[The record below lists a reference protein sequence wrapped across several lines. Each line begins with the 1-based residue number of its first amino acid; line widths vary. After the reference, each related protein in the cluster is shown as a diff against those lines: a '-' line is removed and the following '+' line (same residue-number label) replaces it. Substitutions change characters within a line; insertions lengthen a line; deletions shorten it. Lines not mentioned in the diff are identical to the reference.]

1 MHTIVLALLHS
12 LLFSPQVM
20 QQAIVNTN
28 PPSSGPP
35 VGLPWILSMTLPTNR
50 NDGPLSVGG
59 SFTVGSSSIA
69 LTNLGRY
76 CWVGNSQTHTVY
88 LINSSGTI
96 LTSTSAVMSGCPGT
110 AVATT
115 TGIALISSTSLTVA
129 SGTGIAI
136 GQKVIATGIPD
147 ETIIL
152 SGSGTSWTM
161 SQSTTSALVS
171 TSVSFYNPF
180 VYGSI
185 TCTVL
190 SASTLYYVLSGE
202 AGGGDNWGNSIA
214 SAQLSV
220 TADAAV
226 GSGSFVSA
234 IPPTGV
240 PSSGGN
246 AMFGPVNFKYAA
258 HC

>member
-1 MHTIVLALLHS
+1 MLPMLLALFNS
-12 LLFSPQVM
+12 LIFSPQSIPFPGWNVS
-20 QQAIVNTN
+20 A
-28 PPSSGPP
+28 SAP
-35 VGLPWILSMTLPTNR
+35 VGLPWILSMTLATPR
-50 NDGPLSVGG
+50 NDGPISVGG
-59 SFTVGSSSIA
+59 SFTVAGSSIA

-76 CWVGNSQTHTVY
+76 CWTSNSQTHTIY
-88 LINSSGTI
+88 LLDSSGTI
-96 LTSTSAVMSGCPGT
+96 LTSTSANMTGCPGT
-110 AVATT
+110 ALATT

-129 SGTGIAI
+129 SGTGIVV
-136 GQKVIATGIPD
+136 GQKVIATGIPA

-161 SQSTTSALVS
+161 SQATTAPLAS

-190 SASTLYYVLSGE
+190 SASTLYYVLSAE
-202 AGGGDNWGNSIA
+202 AGGGDNWGNS
-214 SAQLSV
+214 LTGGNV
-220 TADAAV
+220 TTTADAGATN
-226 GSGSFVSA
+226 GSFVSA

-240 PSSGGN
+240 PSSGGGL
-246 AMFGPVNFKYAA
+246 MFGPANFKYAA

>member
-1 MHTIVLALLHS
+1 MPLILLALLHS
-12 LLFSPQVM
+12 FFFYPQARV
-20 QQAIVNTN
+20 
-28 PPSSGPP
+28 PGPGGATAGGAP
-35 VGLPWILSMTLPTNR
+35 VGLPWILSMVLATPR
-50 NDGPLSVGG
+50 NDGPISVGG
-59 SFTVGSSSIA
+59 SFNVAGSSIA

-76 CWVGNSQTHTVY
+76 CWTSNSQTHTIY
-88 LINSSGTI
+88 LLDSSGTI
-96 LTSTSAVMSGCPGT
+96 LTSTSVNMAGCPGT
-110 AVATT
+110 ALATT

-136 GQKVIATGIPD
+136 GQKVIATGIPA

-161 SQSTTSALVS
+161 SQATTSALVS
-171 TSVSFYNPF
+171 TSVSFYNAF

-190 SASTLYYVLSGE
+190 SASTLYYVLSAE
-202 AGGGDNWGNSIA
+202 AGGGDNWGNS
-214 SAQLSV
+214 LTGGNV
-220 TADAAV
+220 TTTADAGAAN
-226 GSGSFVSA
+226 GSFVSA

-240 PSSGGN
+240 PSSGGGL
-246 AMFGPVNFKYAA
+246 MFVPANFKYAA